1 MLMDWKNEVRELA
14 QTMSEPDQIKVED
27 IPKVNLYMEQLLSL
41 LNDNLKFF
49 KRYPDDQ
56 MLTKSMINNYSKNE
70 ISPPPQK
77 KLYRKLHIMAYT
89 LIYQFKQLIS
99 LNDMKVFT
107 STIAHTA
114 ELEQTYRVFL
124 EEQQRAFGSLPELA
138 DEIIKVEELE
148 VKDQKLILPL
158 LLAQVLTKAQAKS
171 FLTEADR
178 SARKIA
184 PKAVLYF
191 GRKRLHLCSFRYI
204 IK

>member
-107 STIAHTA
+107 SKIAHTA

-138 DEIIKVEELE
+138 DEIIKKVEELE

-158 LLAQVLTKAQAKS
+158 LLAQVLTKAQAEILFSQSLIDLLGK
-171 FLTEADR
+171 
-178 SARKIA
+178 
-184 PKAVLYF
+184 
-191 GRKRLHLCSFRYI
+191 
-204 IK
+204 